1 MPSRSGKFV
10 TLLVFLWFLLS
21 GLNASAAEDDQIDVL
36 NSQLKSLLAKGQY
49 QEAIPI
55 AEKLVALCEQILG
68 PDSTDTATALN
79 NLAVVYSPLGY
90 YTKATQVKLRA
101 L

>member
-10 TLLVFLWFLLS
+10 TLLVFLSLLLLS
-21 GLNASAAEDDQIDVL
+21 RLNAPAAEDDQIDML

-55 AEKLVALCEQILG
+55 AEKLVALCDRFSVPTVPTRQPLSIIWRSFIRLW
-68 PDSTDTATALN
+68 ATIQKPN
-79 NLAVVYSPLGY
+79 RFNCGH
-90 YTKATQVKLRA
+90 
-101 L
+101 